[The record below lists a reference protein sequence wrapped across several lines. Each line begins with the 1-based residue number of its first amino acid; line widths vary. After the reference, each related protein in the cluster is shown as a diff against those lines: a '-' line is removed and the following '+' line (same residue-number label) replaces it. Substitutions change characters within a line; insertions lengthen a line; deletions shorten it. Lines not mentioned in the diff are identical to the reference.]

1 MKGLLG
7 FTLSFFLVYMIG
19 NIMIAGQSFFI
30 PILIAF
36 IISYFIIAFAEW
48 IKKMTH
54 LPLGLAYIAAI
65 WGIIVGIYMISSI
78 LTDNVQS
85 LIELAPSY
93 QEKLESLINTVFG
106 KFHLKEPNFKE
117 FFGEFNFG
125 SVVGSIALMIRDIA
139 SSTGMITLYVIFIM
153 IEYHYFQDK
162 LAALFK
168 TEESLESA
176 QKIVSKIARKTK
188 SYLRLKT
195 LLSLLTASLSYLLMV
210 VIGVDFAEFW
220 ALLIFLLNF
229 IPTIGSIVATV
240 FPCLLTILQFET
252 LFPFFIITVG
262 LISMQ
267 FVIGNLIE
275 PRLMGKQF
283 NLSGLV
289 ILISLT
295 LGGTIW
301 GITGMF
307 LCVPILMITSIIL
320 ANFPKT
326 RPVAV
331 LLSQDGSLVD

>member
-1 MKGLLG
+1 MKGLIG
-7 FTLSFFLVYMIG
+7 FTLSFILVYMIG
-19 NIMIAGQSFFI
+19 SIMIAGQAFFI
-30 PILIAF
+30 PFLIAL

-48 IKKMTH
+48 IKKLTR
-54 LPLGLAYIAAI
+54 LPMGLAYIAAI
-65 WGIIVGIYMISSI
+65 LGIIVCIYMVSTIV
-78 LTDNVQS
+78 TNNVQS

-93 QEKLESLINTVFG
+93 QQKLESLIDTVFE
-106 KFHLKEPNFKE
+106 KFRLPEPNFKE

-153 IEYHYFQDK
+153 IEYHYFNDK
-162 LAALFK
+162 LAALFQSQK
-168 TEESLESA
+168 SLDSA
-176 QKIVSKIARKTK
+176 MEIVSKIAKKTK

-195 LLSLLTASLSYLLMV
+195 LLSILTASLSYSLMLAV
-210 VIGVDFAEFW
+210 GVDFAEFW

-252 LFPFFIITVG
+252 LWPFLIITLG

-267 FVIGNLIE
+267 FIIGNVLE

-295 LGGTIW
+295 LGGMIW